1 MKPADVM
8 RAGLLP
14 LTDTSV
20 LFSLLVFWL
29 LISLAAAAGMLGVW
43 LAVVILPALF
53 RYLTNLVETT
63 GRGRNPEPPG
73 AEFFRWIGDSWSL
86 FPAVIVVAVAWA
98 SYELY
103 SVAGSVPMIALI
115 VVAGLLYPAVLGVL
129 SITHSPLQSVNP
141 VALWNF
147 IGRIG
152 QSYLI
157 APAYLAVIV
166 WLSTLAQEFSFLI
179 DVLIQMLLLF
189 SLHSVI
195 GGIMSPHDVFDDLS
209 IPDPVESSREKLAED
224 LEGSRNATLTH
235 AYGFISRGNR
245 EGGFKHIVEEIAKEA
260 DVATAW
266 AWYFDRMMRWE
277 QKQHALFFAQRYVH
291 DLLLHG
297 ETIPAVKVI
306 LRCRLV
312 DERFRP
318 LADDLQ
324 AAIRAAESSGNNEL
338 AAVLKRS

>member
-1 MKPADVM
+1 M
-8 RAGLLP
+8 RAALLP
-14 LTDTSV
+14 LTDPSV

-103 SVAGSVPMIALI
+103 SVAGSGPMIALI

-157 APAYLAVIV
+157 APAYLAVV
-166 WLSTLAQEFSFLI
+166 AWLSTLAQEFSFLI

-245 EGGFKHIVEEIAKEA
+245 EGGFKHIMDEIAQEA

-338 AAVLKRS
+338 AAVLQRS

>member
-1 MKPADVM
+1 MKPADFM
-8 RAGLLP
+8 RAALLP
-14 LTDTSV
+14 LRDASV

-29 LISLAAAAGMLGVW
+29 LVSLAAAAGMLGVW

-63 GRGRNPEPPG
+63 GRGREPEPPG

-86 FPAVIVVAVAWA
+86 FPAVIAVVVAWA
-98 SYELY
+98 SYTLY
-103 SVAGSVPMIALI
+103 GAAGTGPMIAWI
-115 VVAGLLYPAVLGVL
+115 VFAGLLYPAVLGVL
-129 SITHSPLQSVNP
+129 SITHAPLQSVNP
-141 VALWNF
+141 VALANF

-152 QSYLI
+152 LSYLI
-157 APAYLAVIV
+157 APAYLAVIIY
-166 WLSTLAQEFSFLI
+166 LSTLVQDFSFMI
-179 DVLIQMLLLF
+179 DMLIQMLLLF

-195 GGIMSPHDVFDDLS
+195 GSIMTAHDIFDEVS
-209 IPDPVESSREKLAED
+209 IPGPVELSREELAEN
-224 LEGSRNATLTH
+224 LERSRNAVLTH
-235 AYGFISRGNR
+235 AYGFISRDNR
-245 EGGFKHIVEEIAKEA
+245 EGGFNHIVEHIAKEA
-260 DVATAW
+260 YVASAW
-266 AWYFDRMMRWE
+266 AWYFERMMRWE

-312 DERFRP
+312 DEQFRP
-318 LADDLQ
+318 LADDVP

>member
-1 MKPADVM
+1 MKPAEFR
-8 RAGLLP
+8 RAALLP

-29 LISLAAAAGMLGVW
+29 LVSLAAAAGMLGVW

-53 RYLTNLVETT
+53 RYLTKLVETT
-63 GRGRNPEPPG
+63 GRGRHPEPPG

-86 FPAVIVVAVAWA
+86 FPAVIAVAVAWA
-98 SYELY
+98 SYALY
-103 SVAGSVPMIALI
+103 GAAGAGPMIALI
-115 VVAGLLYPAVLGVL
+115 VVAGLLYPAALGVL
-129 SITHSPLQSVNP
+129 SITHSPLQSLHP

-152 QSYLI
+152 PSYLI

-166 WLSTLAQEFSFLI
+166 YLSTLVRDLSFLI
-179 DVLIQMLLLF
+179 EMLIQMLLLF

-195 GGIMSPHDVFDDLS
+195 GGIMSAHDLFDDLS
-209 IPDPVESSREKLAED
+209 LPDPVELSREEVAAD
-224 LEGSRNATLTH
+224 LEKSRNAILTH
-235 AYGFISRGNR
+235 AYGFISRDNR
-245 EGGFKHIVEEIAKEA
+245 EGGFKHILEHIEKEA

-266 AWYFDRMMRWE
+266 AWYFERMMRWE

-291 DLLLHG
+291 DLLVHG
-297 ETIPAVKVI
+297 ETIPAVKLI

-312 DERFRP
+312 DEQFRP